1 MKGLFA
7 NFSKIFVAFAMCIG
21 VDSAYGAAAEN
32 PRASVGN
39 VARAARS
46 DARVTSRGN
55 GVLTNVISRSTTNR
69 LSSDAKRDAGVS
81 RGAITSR
88 AAAQSRITHRAATNS
103 TPVVSSSARTAA
115 TTGVKARGAVT
126 ASSVRSAL
134 PANAA
139 QNARAATGGV
149 KIKKAGLA
157 RAASRATAVFTD
169 ISKIGGGY
177 AQCREAYATCMDQF
191 CAGAN
196 DTYRR
201 CYCSSRYSE
210 FRDMELAFDTSKQ
223 LLQRFEDNNL
233 NAVDKTAAE
242 VNAMYTATVG
252 EAAIKNDVSGAQAM
266 LTEVGD
272 LLAGRKKPG
281 QAEEKKESIYTPVSD
296 VFSNMEDVWGST
308 DSFFDSMSGAGQS
321 KSLSDMEGTE
331 LYGESHKQCL
341 ELVAESCQSEAVLNM
356 AVSSYNIM
364 ITQDCNLYEKK
375 IDSQREAL
383 MTTVRQAEKY
393 LREARLEEYRSHNSA
408 DVNECISKV
417 KNAILQDT
425 ACGEDYNRCLDY
437 TGAYIN
443 SSTGDPIYTARFF
456 KLNELIRL
464 DGASADVLGQNSD
477 FDAFLETKKM
487 FATTALDSCR
497 DIADTVWSEF
507 KRSALIEIAQAQDE
521 KIEEVKSSCVETMAE
536 CYDEQSG
543 GLKSFDNTEAQ
554 YTGALARSAARDMCE
569 DKVVACAAL
578 YMKPESGDSNGCKF
592 DDASGRFTGNTD
604 SCGLSSLLTYV
615 ASVDTIKMNE
625 GCAEALT
632 NYVTKEL
639 CAPLASE
646 TGRSYPWGCR
656 NLEQSTLIDAIKERA
671 KVYCPNYDTESA
683 DGKIGAGADD
693 KIVENLI
700 TNIQGE
706 ISLMFSDECESLS
719 GIWIDN
725 EDRTFGAA
733 GNYVSTVNI
742 GDTGLTEFYLAMNAG
757 TMEES
762 TDSIGMYGNCYQN
775 SIKTQCEL
783 QAQATDGA
791 ASYNEET
798 GQCDFT
804 DAWYSTQCGLIGGYF
819 EDGVCYYEQSTG
831 SGS

>member
-32 PRASVGN
+32 PRTSVGN

-103 TPVVSSSARTAA
+103 TPVVSSSARAAA

-296 VFSNMEDVWGST
+296 VFSNMEDLWGST

-408 DVNECISKV
+408 DVNECIEKV
-417 KNAILQDT
+417 REAMNEDM
-425 ACGEDYNRCLDY
+425 ACGANYNRCLDY
-437 TGAYIN
+437 TGTYI
-443 SSTGDPIYTARFF
+443 SPTTGEPVFSQRLF
-456 KLNELIRL
+456 KLNSLIEL
-464 DGASADVLGQNSD
+464 DGESMDVLGQNSE
-477 FDAFLETKKM
+477 FDAFLDTKKS

-497 DIADTVWSEF
+497 DIADTVWTEF

-521 KIEEVKSSCVETMAE
+521 KLEQVKSSCVETIAE
-536 CYDEQSG
+536 CYDEKSG
-543 GLKSFDNTEAQ
+543 QLKTIGDESSAK
-554 YTGALARSAARDMCE
+554 YTGALSARTARDQCA
-569 DKVVACAAL
+569 DRVTACAAL
-578 YMKPESGDSNGCKF
+578 YGDTEACQFDGNGKLIPDTSGGK
-592 DDASGRFTGNTD
+592 
-604 SCGLSSLLTYV
+604 CGLSSLLTYV
-615 ASVDTIKMNE
+615 GTVDDIKIAE
-625 GCAEALT
+625 GCAKGIT
-632 NYVTKEL
+632 NFLQNL
-639 CAPLASE
+639 CTPDV
-646 TGRSYPWGCR
+646 GDKGYPWNCR
-656 NLEQSTLIDAIKERA
+656 MKDPGSVR
-671 KVYCPNYDTESA
+671 
-683 DGKIGAGADD
+683 
-693 KIVENLI
+693 
-700 TNIQGE
+700 
-706 ISLMFSDECESLS
+706 
-719 GIWIDN
+719 
-725 EDRTFGAA
+725 
-733 GNYVSTVNI
+733 I
-742 GDTGLTEFYLAMNAG
+742 GDTASNPGPVEGLNGTIAENLVAFAVENCGLPDTVDPSSAKYSDLDTDIQLQIEAALDDLKTEVDIQLDDACAELGGYWQ
-757 TMEES
+757 
-762 TDSIGMYGNCYQN
+762 DGNDDATETELKGFKSVVGNVDTNWGKCIEN
-775 SIKTQCEL
+775 TAKILCEDNNL
-783 QAQATDGA
+783 GLETPVATYDA
-791 ASYNEET
+791 AKDE
-798 GQCDFT
+798 CVFT
-804 DAWYSTQCGLIGGYF
+804 DEWYSNKCINVLGGYF
-819 EDGVCYYEQSTG
+819 ENGVCYY
-831 SGS
+831 SGT